1 MSELVIALVGRPNV
15 GKSTLFN
22 VLTKS
27 RDALVADY
35 PGLTRDR
42 QYGRFQFTPSDINS
56 EANSGMHAVNFIV
69 IDTGGLSGESEELD
83 THMEKQT
90 LLAVDESDIILFMV
104 DARDGLTPADERIA
118 ESLRRTGKHV
128 SLLVNKT
135 DGLDE
140 RSVTNE
146 FYSLGLGEPNSIAA
160 SQNRGIQMMLASVLD
175 VFYKDSD
182 VQTNDVP
189 MDDVLTADQEN
200 PWIDLEDDIH
210 NDNSEHEEGKDS
222 SIKVAIIGRPNVGK
236 STLVNRFLGE
246 ERVVVFDMPGTTRDS
261 VFIPFERDGQKYTFI
276 DTAGIRRKRSVHEV
290 IEKFSIIKSM
300 QAIERAN
307 VVIMMIDARTEIAD
321 QDLHLIGYVLE
332 AGRALVLTINKWD
345 GMNDYDKEL
354 IHKGLD
360 KQLPFVR
367 FAETFFISALH
378 GSNVGKLY
386 DAINRAYKSAT
397 EKYSTSDLT
406 RLLEKAVQSHQPP
419 LINGHRIKLRYAH
432 QGGMNPPRIIIHG
445 NQIPKVPAVY
455 KRYLTNFF
463 RKELES
469 VGTPIKIEFKGS
481 DSNPFISSKKK
492 KSSKHKVRR

>member
-1 MSELVIALVGRPNV
+1 MSVSLISEVVIALVGRPNV

-42 QYGRFQFTPSDINS
+42 KYGRFQFQSS
-56 EANSGMHAVNFIV
+56 NFIV

-83 THMEKQT
+83 SHMEKQT
-90 LLAVDESDIILFMV
+90 RLAVDESDIILFMV
-104 DARDGLTPADERIA
+104 DARDGLTPADEVIA

-128 SLLVNKT
+128 KLIVNKT
-135 DGLDE
+135 DGLDV
-140 RSVTNE
+140 RTVSSE
-146 FYSLGLGEPNSIAA
+146 FFSLGLGEPVSIAA
-160 SQNRGIQMMLASVLD
+160 SQNRGIQSMLSTALKTFNLSEDFVSEIETKGAEGEAENSTL
-175 VFYKDSD
+175 
-182 VQTNDVP
+182 NDTAENIR
-189 MDDVLTADQEN
+189 DDR
-200 PWIDLEDDIH
+200 
-210 NDNSEHEEGKDS
+210 
-222 SIKVAIIGRPNVGK
+222 IKVAIIGRPNVGK

-261 VFIPFERDGQKYTFI
+261 IFIPFERDGKKYTFI
-276 DTAGIRRKRSVHEV
+276 DTAGVRRKRAVHEV
-290 IEKFSIIKSM
+290 IEKFSVIKSM

-332 AGRALVLTINKWD
+332 AGRALVLAINKWD
-345 GMNDYDKEL
+345 GMDDYQKEL

-378 GSNVGKLY
+378 GSSVGKLY
-386 DAINRAYKSAT
+386 SAIDRAYESAT
-397 EKYSTSDLT
+397 KNYSTSDLT

-419 LINGHRIKLRYAH
+419 LVNGRRIKLRYAH

-445 NQIPKVPAVY
+445 NQVTRVPAVY

-463 RKELES
+463 RNELKS
-469 VGTPIKIEFKGS
+469 VGTPIKIEFKGG
-481 DSNPFISSKKK
+481 DSNPFKSSKKK
-492 KSSKHKVRR
+492 KRSRNARS

>member
-1 MSELVIALVGRPNV
+1 MSAAITPELVIALVGRPNV

-42 QYGRFQFTPSDINS
+42 QYGRFHFESS
-56 EANSGMHAVNFIV
+56 EIII
-69 IDTGGLSGESEELD
+69 IDTGGLSGENEELD

-90 LLAVDESDIILFMV
+90 RLAVEESDIILFMV
-104 DARDGLTPADERIA
+104 DARDGLTPADEVIA
-118 ESLRRTGKHV
+118 DSLRRTGKTV
-128 SLLVNKT
+128 KLVVNKT
-135 DGLDE
+135 DGLDA
-140 RSVTNE
+140 RTVAMD
-146 FYSLGLGEPNSIAA
+146 FFSLGLGNPLSIAA
-160 SQNRGIQMMLASVLD
+160 SQNRGIQLMLS
-175 VFYKDSD
+175 
-182 VQTNDVP
+182 
-189 MDDVLTADQEN
+189 DVLTTLNVNESSEDEEQGDETDDLDEDAD
-200 PWIDLEDDIH
+200 
-210 NDNSEHEEGKDS
+210 NDK

-261 VFIPFERDGQKYTFI
+261 VFIPFERDGVNYTFI
-276 DTAGIRRKRSVHEV
+276 DTAGIRRKRAVHEV

-332 AGRALVLTINKWD
+332 SGRALVLTINKWD
-345 GMNDYDKEL
+345 GMDDYQKEL

-378 GSNVGKLY
+378 GSGVGKLY
-386 DAINRAYKSAT
+386 EAIDRAYASAT
-397 EKYSTSDLT
+397 RKYSTSDLT
-406 RLLEKAVQSHQPP
+406 RLLEKAVQAHQPP
-419 LINGHRIKLRYAH
+419 MINGHRIKLRYAH
-432 QGGMNPPRIIIHG
+432 QGGMNPPRIIVHG
-445 NQIPKVPAVY
+445 NQITKVPAAY

-463 RKELES
+463 RKELKS
-469 VGTPIKIEFKGS
+469 VGTPIMIEFKGS
-481 DSNPFISSKKK
+481 DTNPFVSSKKK
-492 KSSKHKVRR
+492 KFSKNVSSSKSRK

>member
-1 MSELVIALVGRPNV
+1 MSDSIKSELVIALVGRPNV

-42 QYGRFQFTPSDINS
+42 QYGRFQFESTEI
-56 EANSGMHAVNFIV
+56 II
-69 IDTGGLSGESEELD
+69 IDTGGLSGQNEELD
-83 THMEKQT
+83 SHMEKQT
-90 LLAVDESDIILFMV
+90 RLAVDESDIILFMV
-104 DARDGLTPADERIA
+104 DARDGLTPADEVIA
-118 ESLRRTGKHV
+118 DSLRRTGKIV
-128 SLLVNKT
+128 SLVVNKT
-135 DGLDE
+135 DGLDA
-140 RSVTNE
+140 RTVSMD
-146 FYSLGLGEPNSIAA
+146 FFSLGLGNPLSIAA
-160 SQNRGIQMMLASVLD
+160 SQNRGIQLML
-175 VFYKDSD
+175 SD
-182 VQTNDVP
+182 VIKALNTNAASIDEEEGDV
-189 MDDVLTADQEN
+189 EN
-200 PWIDLEDDIH
+200 LSDEEAEDD
-210 NDNSEHEEGKDS
+210 K

-261 VFIPFERDGQKYTFI
+261 IFIPFERDGVNYTFI
-276 DTAGIRRKRSVHEV
+276 DTAGIRRKRAVHEA

-307 VVIMMIDARTEIAD
+307 VVIMMIDARTEISD

-345 GMNDYDKEL
+345 GMDDYQKEL

-378 GSNVGKLY
+378 GSGVGKLY
-386 DAINRAYKSAT
+386 EAIDRAYAAAT
-397 EKYSTSDLT
+397 KKYSTSDLT

-419 LINGHRIKLRYAH
+419 MVNGHRIKLRYAH

-463 RKELES
+463 RKELKS
-469 VGTPIKIEFKGS
+469 VGTPIMIEFKGS
-481 DSNPFISSKKK
+481 DSNPFISSKKREA
-492 KSSKHKVRR
+492 SKTRR

>member
-1 MSELVIALVGRPNV
+1 MSSQNITELVVSLVGRPNV

-22 VLTKS
+22 VLTRS

-42 QYGRFQFTPSDINS
+42 QYGRFKFKSSDI
-56 EANSGMHAVNFIV
+56 II

-83 THMEKQT
+83 SHMEKQT
-90 LLAVDESDIILFMV
+90 RLAVDESDIILFMV
-104 DARDGLTPADERIA
+104 DARDGLTPADEVIA
-118 ESLRRTGKHV
+118 DSLRRTGKEV
-128 SLLVNKT
+128 KLIVNKT
-135 DGLDE
+135 DGLDV
-140 RSVTNE
+140 RTVASE
-146 FYSLGLGEPNSIAA
+146 FFSLGLGTPVPIAA
-160 SQNRGIQMMLASVLD
+160 SQNRGIQAML
-175 VFYKDSD
+175 SD
-182 VQTNDVP
+182 VLQSYDLREDSAREDEIAEEL
-189 MDDVLTADQEN
+189 DDD
-200 PWIDLEDDIH
+200 
-210 NDNSEHEEGKDS
+210 EEQDK

-261 VFIPFERDGQKYTFI
+261 VSIPFERDGKKYTFI
-276 DTAGIRRKRSVHEV
+276 DTAGIRRKRSVHEA

-332 AGRALVLTINKWD
+332 AGRALILTINKWD
-345 GMNDYDKEL
+345 GMDDYQKEL
-354 IHKGLD
+354 IHKGID

-378 GSNVGKLY
+378 GSGVGKLY
-386 DAINRAYKSAT
+386 EAIDRAYASAT
-397 EKYSTSDLT
+397 KKYSTSDLT

-419 LINGHRIKLRYAH
+419 LVNGRRIKLRYAH

-445 NQIPKVPAVY
+445 NQVSKVPSVY

-463 RKELES
+463 RKELSS
-469 VGTPIKIEFKGS
+469 VGTPIMIEFKGS
-481 DSNPFISSKKK
+481 NSNPYKDSSRK
-492 KSSKHKVRR
+492 KSAYKRK

>member
-1 MSELVIALVGRPNV
+1 MSYQNTTELIISLVGRPNV

-42 QYGRFQFTPSDINS
+42 QYGRFQFKSSDI
-56 EANSGMHAVNFIV
+56 II
-69 IDTGGLSGESEELD
+69 IDTGGLSGQSEELD
-83 THMEKQT
+83 GHMEKQT
-90 LLAVDESDIILFMV
+90 RLAIDESDIILFMV
-104 DARDGLTPADERIA
+104 DARDGLTPADEVIA
-118 ESLRRTGKHV
+118 ESLRRTGKLV
-128 SLLVNKT
+128 KLVVNKT
-135 DGLDE
+135 DGLDI
-140 RSVTNE
+140 RTVSSE
-146 FYSLGLGEPNSIAA
+146 FFSLGLGAPISIAA
-160 SQNRGIQMMLASVLD
+160 SQNRGIQAMLSEALESFDVKEVSVAEEEESNGL
-175 VFYKDSD
+175 
-182 VQTNDVP
+182 
-189 MDDVLTADQEN
+189 E
-200 PWIDLEDDIH
+200 EDD
-210 NDNSEHEEGKDS
+210 DDR

-261 VFIPFERDGQKYTFI
+261 VFIPFERDGKRYTFI
-276 DTAGIRRKRSVHEV
+276 DTAGIRRKRSVHEA

-332 AGRALVLTINKWD
+332 AGRALILTINKWD
-345 GMNDYDKEL
+345 GMDDYQKEL
-354 IHKGLD
+354 IHKGID

-378 GSNVGKLY
+378 GSGVGKLY
-386 DAINRAYKSAT
+386 EAIDRAYASAT
-397 EKYSTSDLT
+397 KKYSTSDLT

-419 LINGHRIKLRYAH
+419 MINGRRIKLRYAH
-432 QGGMNPPRIIIHG
+432 QGGMNPPRIIVHG
-445 NQIPKVPAVY
+445 NQISKVPSVY

-463 RKELES
+463 RKELDS
-469 VGTPIKIEFKGS
+469 VGTPILIEFKGS
-481 DSNPFISSKKK
+481 DSNPYKDSARKKVIYK
-492 KSSKHKVRR
+492 RR

>member
-1 MSELVIALVGRPNV
+1 MTSVYKFEVVIALVGRPNV

-42 QYGRFQFTPSDINS
+42 KYGRVKFESSD
-56 EANSGMHAVNFIV
+56 AMAADFIV
-69 IDTGGLSGESEELD
+69 VDTGGLSGEREELD
-83 THMEKQT
+83 SHMEKQT
-90 LLAVDESDIILFMV
+90 LLAVEESDIILFMV
-104 DARDGLTPADERIA
+104 DARDGLTPADEVIA

-128 SLLVNKT
+128 KLVVNKI
-135 DGLDE
+135 DGLDA
-140 RSVTNE
+140 RTVASD
-146 FYSLGLGEPNSIAA
+146 FYSLGLGDPLSIAA
-160 SQNRGIQMMLASVLD
+160 SQNRGIQSMLSQVLETFASND
-175 VFYKDSD
+175 QHGSDDSD
-182 VQTNDVP
+182 DLQDQTEAASSEDA
-189 MDDVLTADQEN
+189 AD
-200 PWIDLEDDIH
+200 ILE
-210 NDNSEHEEGKDS
+210 EEFKDK

-246 ERVVVFDMPGTTRDS
+246 ERVVVYDMPGTTRDS
-261 VFIPFERDGQKYTFI
+261 VFIPFERDGKKYTFI
-276 DTAGIRRKRSVHEV
+276 DTAGIRRKRAVHEV

-300 QAIERAN
+300 QAIERCN

-321 QDLHLIGYVLE
+321 QDLHLIGYALE
-332 AGRALVLTINKWD
+332 AGRALVLVINKWD
-345 GMNDYDKEL
+345 GMDDYQKEL

-378 GSNVGKLY
+378 GSGVGKLY
-386 DAINRAYKSAT
+386 EAIDRAYASAT
-397 EKYSTSDLT
+397 QKYSTSDLT

-419 LINGHRIKLRYAH
+419 LVNGRRIKLRYAH

-445 NQIPKVPAVY
+445 NQISKVPAVY

-463 RKELES
+463 RKDAIIRYLRRN
-469 VGTPIKIEFKGS
+469 FK
-481 DSNPFISSKKK
+481 
-492 KSSKHKVRR
+492 

>member
-1 MSELVIALVGRPNV
+1 MPSSHKAEIVLSLVGRPNV

-42 QYGRFQFTPSDINS
+42 QYGRAQFKSTDI
-56 EANSGMHAVNFIV
+56 II

-83 THMEKQT
+83 SHMEKQT
-90 LLAVDESDIILFMV
+90 RLAVDESDIILFMV
-104 DARDGLTPADERIA
+104 DARDGLTPADEVIA
-118 ESLRRTGKHV
+118 ESLRRTGTNVK
-128 SLLVNKT
+128 LIVNKT
-135 DGLDE
+135 DGLDT
-140 RSVTNE
+140 RTVSSE
-146 FYSLGLGEPNSIAA
+146 FYSLGLGNPIAIAA
-160 SQNRGIQMMLASVLD
+160 SQNRGIQAMLAEILESIDTL
-175 VFYKDSD
+175 
-182 VQTNDVP
+182 NDV
-189 MDDVLTADQEN
+189 DSEFEN
-200 PWIDLEDDIH
+200 SEIDLQD
-210 NDNSEHEEGKDS
+210 NDSENDKDK

-246 ERVVVFDMPGTTRDS
+246 ERVVVYDMPGTTRDS
-261 VFIPFERDGQKYTFI
+261 VFIPFERDGKHYTFI
-276 DTAGIRRKRSVHEV
+276 DTAGIRRKRAVHEV

-300 QAIERAN
+300 QAIERSN

-332 AGRALVLTINKWD
+332 AGRALVLAINKWD
-345 GMNDYDKEL
+345 GMDDYQKQL

-378 GSNVGKLY
+378 GSSVGKLY
-386 DAINRAYKSAT
+386 DAINRAYDSAT
-397 EKYSTSDLT
+397 KKYSTSDLT

-419 LINGHRIKLRYAH
+419 LVNGRRIKLRYAH

-445 NQIPKVPAVY
+445 NQINKVPSVY

-469 VGTPIKIEFKGS
+469 VGTPIMIEFKGS
-481 DSNPFISSKKK
+481 ENSNPFKTSKKK
-492 KSSKHKVRR
+492 KSH

>member
-1 MSELVIALVGRPNV
+1 MSATQSSAAHTLELVIALVGRPNV

-42 QYGRFQFTPSDINS
+42 QYGRFQFKSS
-56 EANSGMHAVNFIV
+56 EIII

-83 THMEKQT
+83 SHMEKQT
-90 LLAVDESDIILFMV
+90 RLAVDESDIILFMV
-104 DARDGLTPADERIA
+104 DARDGLTPADEVIA
-118 ESLRRTGKHV
+118 DSLRRTGKHV
-128 SLLVNKT
+128 KLIVNKT
-135 DGLDE
+135 DGLDV
-140 RSVTNE
+140 RTVASE
-146 FYSLGLGEPNSIAA
+146 FFSLGLGEPFSIAA
-160 SQNRGIQMMLASVLD
+160 SQNRGIQSMLSNVLKTFKVNKISV
-175 VFYKDSD
+175 
-182 VQTNDVP
+182 ND
-189 MDDVLTADQEN
+189 ES
-200 PWIDLEDDIH
+200 ISDLEDVSDGSVEDDK
-210 NDNSEHEEGKDS
+210 DN

-246 ERVVVFDMPGTTRDS
+246 ERVVVYDMPGTTRDS
-261 VFIPFERDGQKYTFI
+261 VFIPFERDGKKYTFI
-276 DTAGIRRKRSVHEV
+276 DTAGIRRKRAVHEV
-290 IEKFSIIKSM
+290 IEKFSVIKSM

-345 GMNDYDKEL
+345 GMDDYQKDL
-354 IHKGLD
+354 IHKGID

-378 GSNVGKLY
+378 GSGVGKLY
-386 DAINRAYKSAT
+386 QAIDRAYASAT
-397 EKYSTSDLT
+397 KKYSTSDLT

-419 LINGHRIKLRYAH
+419 LINGRRIKLRYAH

-445 NQIPKVPAVY
+445 NQISKVPSVY

-463 RKELES
+463 RKELKS
-469 VGTPIKIEFKGS
+469 VGTPIMIEFKGS
-481 DSNPFISSKKK
+481 DSNPFKSSKKK
-492 KSSKHKVRR
+492 KVREGRARPK

>member
-1 MSELVIALVGRPNV
+1 MSDVIDETIDTVVDTAVDTEDYIPEPVIALVGRPNV

-22 VLTKS
+22 VLTRS

-42 QYGRFQFTPSDINS
+42 KYGRFQFQNTD
-56 EANSGMHAVNFIV
+56 FIV

-83 THMEKQT
+83 THMERQT
-90 LLAVDESDIILFMV
+90 LLAVEESDIIMFMV
-104 DARDGLTPADERIA
+104 DGRDGLTPADEGIA
-118 ESLRRTGKHV
+118 ESLRRTGKTV
-128 SLLVNKT
+128 CLVVNKS
-135 DGLDE
+135 DGLDA
-140 RSVTNE
+140 RTVSSE
-146 FYSLGLGEPNSIAA
+146 FFSLGLGEPLTIAA
-160 SQNRGIQMMLASVLD
+160 SQNRGIQQMLAGAVKDFVIQQPD
-175 VFYKDSD
+175 VADANTDGEVDDGEQDAESARDNEFAGKNKD
-182 VQTNDVP
+182 
-189 MDDVLTADQEN
+189 
-200 PWIDLEDDIH
+200 
-210 NDNSEHEEGKDS
+210 GR
-222 SIKVAIIGRPNVGK
+222 IKVAIVGRPNVGK

-261 VFIPFERDGQKYTFI
+261 VFIPFDRDGKKYTFI
-276 DTAGIRRKRSVHEV
+276 DTAGVRRKRAVHEA
-290 IEKFSIIKSM
+290 IEKFSVIKSM

-332 AGRALVLTINKWD
+332 AGRALVLAINKWD
-345 GMNDYDKEL
+345 GMDDYQKDL

-378 GSNVGKLY
+378 GSSVGKLY
-386 DAINRAYKSAT
+386 DAINRAYDSAT
-397 EKYSTSDLT
+397 KKYSTSDLT

-419 LINGHRIKLRYAH
+419 MVHGHRIKLRYAH
-432 QGGMNPPRIIIHG
+432 QGGMNPPRIIVHG
-445 NQIPKVPAVY
+445 NQINKVPAVY

-463 RKELES
+463 RKELNS

-492 KSSKHKVRR
+492 KARR

>member
-1 MSELVIALVGRPNV
+1 MSIDTITELPVSELVVSLVGRPNV

-42 QYGRFQFTPSDINS
+42 QYGRFQFKSVDI
-56 EANSGMHAVNFIV
+56 II

-83 THMEKQT
+83 SHMEKQT
-90 LLAVDESDIILFMV
+90 RLAVDESDIILFMV
-104 DARDGLTPADERIA
+104 DARDGLTPADEVIA
-118 ESLRRTGKHV
+118 DSLRRTGKQV
-128 SLLVNKT
+128 KLIVNKT
-135 DGLDE
+135 DGLDT
-140 RSVTNE
+140 RTVASE
-146 FYSLGLGEPNSIAA
+146 FFSLGLGQPLSIAA
-160 SQNRGIQMMLASVLD
+160 SQNRGIKAMLSSALKSCNLIDDTASEND
-175 VFYKDSD
+175 TSISEAEIDSA
-182 VQTNDVP
+182 V
-189 MDDVLTADQEN
+189 DDGGKAG
-200 PWIDLEDDIH
+200 
-210 NDNSEHEEGKDS
+210 DNR
-222 SIKVAIIGRPNVGK
+222 IKVAIIGRPNVGK

-246 ERVVVFDMPGTTRDS
+246 ERVVVYDMPGTTRDS
-261 VFIPFERDGQKYTFI
+261 VFIPFDRDGKKYTFI
-276 DTAGIRRKRSVHEV
+276 DTAGIRRKRSVHEA
-290 IEKFSIIKSM
+290 IEKFSVIKSM

-307 VVIMMIDARTEIAD
+307 VVIVMIDARTEIAD

-332 AGRALVLTINKWD
+332 AGRALVLAINKWD
-345 GMNDYDKEL
+345 GMDDYQKQL

-378 GSNVGKLY
+378 GSSVGKLY
-386 DAINRAYKSAT
+386 AAIDQAYESAT
-397 EKYSTSDLT
+397 KKYSTSDLT
-406 RLLEKAVQSHQPP
+406 SLLEKAVQSHLPP

-445 NQIPKVPAVY
+445 NQVGKVPAVY

-463 RKELES
+463 RKELKS

-481 DSNPFISSKKK
+481 DSNPY
-492 KSSKHKVRR
+492 KSSIKNKRPA

>member
-175 VFYKDSD
+175 VFYKYSD
-182 VQTNDVP
+182 VP
-189 MDDVLTADQEN
+189 IDDVLTADQEN

-210 NDNSEHEEGKDS
+210 AVDVEVEEGKDS

-276 DTAGIRRKRSVHEV
+276 DTAGIRRKRAVHEA

-481 DSNPFISSKKK
+481 DQNPFISSKKK

>member
-42 QYGRFQFTPSDINS
+42 QYGRFQFTPSDTNS

-160 SQNRGIQMMLASVLD
+160 SQNRGIKTMLASVLD

-182 VQTNDVP
+182 VQTNDV
-189 MDDVLTADQEN
+189 LTADQEN

-210 NDNSEHEEGKDS
+210 AVDVKVEEGKDS

-481 DSNPFISSKKK
+481 DQNPFISSKKK

>member
-1 MSELVIALVGRPNV
+1 MSATQSSAAHTLELVIALVGRPNV

-42 QYGRFQFTPSDINS
+42 QYGRFQFKSSDI
-56 EANSGMHAVNFIV
+56 II

-83 THMEKQT
+83 SHMEKQT
-90 LLAVDESDIILFMV
+90 RLAVDESDIILFMV
-104 DARDGLTPADERIA
+104 DARDGLTPADEVIA
-118 ESLRRTGKHV
+118 DSLRRTGKHV
-128 SLLVNKT
+128 KLIVNKT
-135 DGLDE
+135 DGLDV
-140 RSVTNE
+140 RTVASE
-146 FYSLGLGEPNSIAA
+146 FFSLGLGEPFSIAA
-160 SQNRGIQMMLASVLD
+160 SQNRGIQSMLSNVLKTFKVNKISV
-175 VFYKDSD
+175 
-182 VQTNDVP
+182 ND
-189 MDDVLTADQEN
+189 DES
-200 PWIDLEDDIH
+200 ISDLEDVSDG
-210 NDNSEHEEGKDS
+210 SEEADKDTS
-222 SIKVAIIGRPNVGK
+222 VKVAIIGRPNVGK

-246 ERVVVFDMPGTTRDS
+246 ERVVVYDMPGTTRDS
-261 VFIPFERDGQKYTFI
+261 VFIPFERDGKKYTFI

-290 IEKFSIIKSM
+290 IEKFSVIKSM

-345 GMNDYDKEL
+345 GMDDYQKDL
-354 IHKGLD
+354 IHKGID

-378 GSNVGKLY
+378 GSGVGKLY
-386 DAINRAYKSAT
+386 QAIDRAYASAT
-397 EKYSTSDLT
+397 KKYSTSDLT

-419 LINGHRIKLRYAH
+419 LINGRRIKLRYAH
-432 QGGMNPPRIIIHG
+432 QGGMNPPRIIVHG
-445 NQIPKVPAVY
+445 NQISKVPSVY

-463 RKELES
+463 RKELNS
-469 VGTPIKIEFKGS
+469 VGTPIMIEFKGS
-481 DSNPFISSKKK
+481 DSNPFKSSKKK
-492 KSSKHKVRR
+492 KAREGRVRPK